1 MKTNQELAIDR
12 IAEMGF
18 DQEQFEFIFADWQNM
33 DEHLAW
39 LLTASREEIND
50 WGEASNW
57 GRSSD
62 NEELIN

>member
-1 MKTNQELAIDR
+1 MKTNLELAIDR
-12 IAEMGF
+12 ISEMGF
-18 DQEQFEFIFADWQNM
+18 DQDQFEFIFADWQNM

-62 NEELIN
+62 NEVN